1 MLLFLKSQSPIPY
14 IIFAVVIIVIL
25 VSSFYFNK
33 KQRIL
38 RKLKKFNNR
47 RITQFRT
54 NELTKVTG
62 KTLHIHEPLIAPLS
76 RRKCVAYHITVKK
89 KRNSGKSSSW
99 HTILKLEQFQDFF
112 IEQRGEVALIKIQES
127 PNKNYEAY
135 MVKDHSVKSGF
146 LNDPSSDFDSFLR
159 RYQIDSTNMLGFNKT
174 LEYSE
179 RIIEVGEEIT
189 VGGIAKWKE
198 VNDELSGYAYT
209 RIAALES
216 SDQQKIIITDH
227 PSAKQERNRLN

>member
-1 MLLFLKSQSPIPY
+1 MLLIIEPQSPIPY
-14 IIFAVVIIVIL
+14 IIFFAVIGVIF
-25 VSSFYFNK
+25 VSNYYFNK

-38 RKLKKFNNR
+38 RKLKKFNDK

-99 HTILKLEQFQDFF
+99 HTILKLEKFQDFF
-112 IEQRGEVALIKIQES
+112 IEQRGEVALIKIQEG
-127 PNKNYEAY
+127 PVKNYEAFL
-135 MVKDHSVKSGF
+135 VKDHAVKSGF
-146 LNDPSSDFDSFLR
+146 LNNPSSDFDSFLS
-159 RYQIDSTNMLGFNKT
+159 QHNIQSTNILGFNKT

-179 RIIEVGEEIT
+179 RIIEVAEEIT
-189 VGGIAKWKE
+189 VGGLAKWKE

-216 SDQQKIIITDH
+216 SDKQKIIITDH
-227 PSAKQERNRLN
+227 PSAKSQRR